1 MDCIKEEYNYRN
13 TLIEMSDTLL
23 TYKNII
29 YQKISTIT
37 FQAGEV
43 SNKDRQQLSPS
54 LFIGSSLLEMSNLK
68 RKRILDLPTLRYL
81 CAILCLSSS
90 TYLPQ
95 LCRRTFLCLCLDDVL
110 PFIAYL

>member
-68 RKRILDLPTLRYL
+68 IKGILDLSNIRYL
-81 CAILCLSSS
+81 CAIL
-90 TYLPQ
+90 
-95 LCRRTFLCLCLDDVL
+95 
-110 PFIAYL
+110 PFILINSEPNFHRCTNGGFFVFVWMMFVLL